1 MTYDDFLETN
11 EEMTYRFKGVSML
24 PLLRQGRDLFTVR
37 HKKPGERCRKYDVVL
52 YHRGSDYV
60 LHRIIKVL
68 PEGHYVILGDNCVAR
83 EYDTTDDDIIGIMTG
98 YYRDRKAHSVDELGY
113 RIYSRVHVFL
123 SPARIFIRRS
133 IGYAKRIVKKI
144 ISFSFRKKP

>member
-1 MTYDDFLETN
+1 MTYDDFLKTN

-37 HKKPGERCRKYDVVL
+37 HKKPDERCRKYDVVL
-52 YHRGSDYV
+52 DHRGTDYV

-83 EYDTTDDDIIGIMTG
+83 EYGTTDDDIIGIMTG
-98 YYRDRKAHSVDELGY
+98 FYRDRKAHSIDELGY
-113 RIYSRVHVFL
+113 KIYSRLHVFFA
-123 SPARIFIRRS
+123 PVRI
-133 IGYAKRIVKKI
+133 
-144 ISFSFRKKP
+144 FRKKASGFLKRRLKKLLGKA

>member
-1 MTYDDFLETN
+1 MTYDDFLKTN

-37 HKKPGERCRKYDVVL
+37 HKKPDERCRKYDVVL
-52 YHRGSDYV
+52 YHRGTDYV

-83 EYDTTDDDIIGIMTG
+83 EYGTTDDDIIGIMTG
-98 YYRDRKAHSVDELGY
+98 FYRDRKAHSVDELGY
-113 RIYSRVHVFL
+113 
-123 SPARIFIRRS
+123 
-133 IGYAKRIVKKI
+133 KI
-144 ISFSFRKKP
+144 